1 VNLSSLKSQFA
12 AEFIDI
18 QEASQIEGARWEAYQ
33 FRDLN
38 NRTRYGLD
46 VKSRQVGWSFT
57 AALDAFCDSR
67 LNPGWPYIFVSI
79 NLDEAKEKIRYL
91 RNIVAATDS
100 PARPQRFLV
109 DSMTELEFEDH
120 SRFISHPC
128 KPVRGKAGARVYLDE
143 MAHYPEGL
151 DKEIYTAAVPATTK
165 GGGYIRIGSSPLGA
179 RGLFWEI
186 ATQSMRQWPGFTR
199 TWIPWWVTNSL
210 SLDAKLA
217 AIEAPLMTS
226 EERVEKFGTDILK
239 EIFGNM
245 FLEDFQQEYECMWVD
260 ETTSWIP
267 WDVII
272 RNQKPNLLCF
282 KYKTVSE
289 VMSGID
295 DIREAIAQNQIE
307 GALCGGLDIGRKHD
321 LTEFVAVGK
330 SSAGDSPLRLSI
342 SLDRVEYDEQEACFT
357 NLIEALPFT
366 DVLIDRNG
374 IGAQLAEALE
384 RTWKANGVDFTN
396 ASKELWA
403 VNARIAMQRNQT
415 PIPEDRD
422 LSYQIH
428 SIKKQVTAA
437 KNNVFDTERNAKHHA
452 DKFWAWAL
460 ALYAANSDSSTGEFA
475 AGVAEEYRG

>member
-1 VNLSSLKSQFA
+1 MELKSLKSQFA

-18 QEASQIEGARWEAYQ
+18 QEASQIEGAKWEAYQ

-38 NRTRYGLD
+38 NTSRYGLD
-46 VKSRQVGWSFT
+46 IKSRQVGWSFT

-67 LNPGWPYIFVSI
+67 LTPGWPYIFVSI

-91 RNIVAATDS
+91 RNIVAATDL
-100 PARPQRFLV
+100 PVRPQRFIV

-128 KPVRGKAGARVYLDE
+128 KPVRGKAGARIYLDE

-199 TWIPWWVTNSL
+199 TWIPWWVTSSL
-210 SLDAKLA
+210 CTNLLIAP
-217 AIEAPLMTS
+217 IEAPSMTT
-226 EERVEKFGTDILK
+226 EDRVMKFGSDILK

-260 ETTSWIP
+260 ESTSWLP
-267 WDVII
+267 WDII
-272 RNQKPNLLCF
+272 VRNQRPNLLNFHF
-282 KYKTVSE
+282 KSVTE
-289 VMSGID
+289 VLNGID
-295 DIREAIAQNQIE
+295 DILDAIKSSKIE
-307 GALCGGLDIGRKHD
+307 NALAGGLDIGRKYD

-330 SSAGDSPLRLSI
+330 SMSGESPLRISV

-357 NLIEALPFT
+357 KLIEALPFI
-366 DVLIDRNG
+366 DVLVDQNG

-384 RTWKANGVDFTN
+384 RTWKATGVIFSN
-396 ASKELWA
+396 PNKELWA
-403 VNARIAMQRNQT
+403 VNARISMQRNLA

-460 ALYAANSDSSTGEFA
+460 ALYAANSEG
-475 AGVAEEYRG
+475 AETEIVSENAEYRG